1 MIVLRSGCVTAEI
14 EEMGAEIKSLKLDA
28 EEFMWNKK
36 DFWPKTSPVLFPF
49 VGGLEKVN
57 TYMKVLN
64 ILCLQDMDLRE
75 IINLK

>member
-36 DFWPKTSPVLFPF
+36 TLA
-49 VGGLEKVN
+49 
-57 TYMKVLN
+57 
-64 ILCLQDMDLRE
+64 
-75 IINLK
+75 